1 LEDIAYEEYPY
12 ILFVYNISK
21 ALLVVRME
29 KYIACDEEKA
39 KQVREIVSQIAGD
52 NNKEYERKKADALIN
67 NFCNSDICKNI
78 KDVNKK
84 TVKDSAYEYCNKKM
98 DEMEKRWF
106 IPHINDYYPFIE
118 IFGFDEEFKNKMRN
132 SINKFL
138 ASTINI

>member
-1 LEDIAYEEYPY
+1 
-12 ILFVYNISK
+12 
-21 ALLVVRME
+21 ME

-39 KQVREIVSQIAGD
+39 KQVREIVSQIARD

-106 IPHINDYYPFIE
+106 TPYINDYYPFIE